1 MTARRLY
8 RETMDTGVELA
19 QSARTII
26 RGGTALSSAL
36 GREAVKID
44 FNSELNL
51 QVRLVRFNE
60 ICIERQENLQS
71 RNPVLRKKIRIQALG
86 LKLLASPF

>member
-1 MTARRLY
+1 
-8 RETMDTGVELA
+8 MDTGVELA

-44 FNSELNL
+44 FNSELNYKSDL
-51 QVRLVRFNE
+51 SDSMKSALKG
-60 ICIERQENLQS
+60 
-71 RNPVLRKKIRIQALG
+71 KKISKAEIPYFERKYG
-86 LKLLASPF
+86 FKLSA

>member
-44 FNSELNL
+44 FNSELNYKSDL
-51 QVRLVRFNE
+51 SDSMKSALKG
-60 ICIERQENLQS
+60 
-71 RNPVLRKKIRIQALG
+71 KKISKAEIPYFERKYG
-86 LKLLASPF
+86 FKLSA

>member
-1 MTARRLY
+1 MTARAFY
-8 RETMDTGVELA
+8 RETMSTGVELA

-44 FNSELNL
+44 FNSELNYKSDL
-51 QVRLVRFNE
+51 SASMKSALKG
-60 ICIERQENLQS
+60 
-71 RNPVLRKKIRIQALG
+71 KKISKAEIPYFERKYGFKCSA
-86 LKLLASPF
+86 

>member
-1 MTARRLY
+1 MTARAFY
-8 RETMDTGVELA
+8 RETMSTGVELA

-44 FNSELNL
+44 FNSELNYKSDL
-51 QVRLVRFNE
+51 SDSMKSALKG
-60 ICIERQENLQS
+60 
-71 RNPVLRKKIRIQALG
+71 KKISKAEIPYFERKYGFKCSA
-86 LKLLASPF
+86 